1 MGAIEMFRGNSKTW
15 TLTVTNNS
23 VPVDITS
30 VDLYFTAKT
39 SEDTTTQVFQ
49 KTVGAGI
56 TITDGVGG
64 IASVKLEPTDTTG
77 IPSRVTKLLYDI
89 EYDNGTD
96 IYTIDK
102 GTLTIKP
109 DITVR

>member
-1 MGAIEMFRGNSKTW
+1 MGAIEMYRGNSKTW

-39 SEDTTTQVFQ
+39 AEDTATEVFQ

-64 IASVKLEPTDTTG
+64 IASVNLGPADTTG
-77 IPSRVTKLLYDI
+77 IPSRITKLFYDV
-89 EYDNGTD
+89 EYDDGTN

-102 GTLTIKP
+102 GVLTINP